1 MYFVNEHHAV
11 NYKLTLIQW
20 PSAASDLEY
29 AAACY
34 ILAVPMI
41 FEKIVDELDNHESPI
56 DWILNWE
63 DKSIE
68 KPVYQLHISMIQ
80 LGRLALHLW
89 NGCEPFNLLEC
100 LHSLQGHHYEVAK
113 TAMDIRMGR
122 AG

>member
-1 MYFVNEHHAV
+1 MYFVDEHHAV
-11 NYKLTLIQW
+11 NYKLTLLQW
-20 PSAASDLEY
+20 PDAENDSEY

-41 FEKIVDELDNHESPI
+41 FEKIVNDLDTFESPV
-56 DWILNWE
+56 DWILNGE
-63 DKSIE
+63 EASD
-68 KPVYQLHISMIQ
+68 LHISMVQ

-100 LHSLQGHHYEVAK
+100 LHSLQGHHYEVVK
-113 TAMDIRMGR
+113 TAIDIRMER